1 LHFNGFCVKQT
12 VYGLKLMTLPYDVSV
27 FFILAQFFRERNE
40 IRPIFSLH
48 FLKTRN
54 IFLTYEN

>member
-1 LHFNGFCVKQT
+1 
-12 VYGLKLMTLPYDVSV
+12 MTLPYDVSV
-27 FFILAQFFRERNE
+27 FLILAQFFRESNE
-40 IRPIFSLH
+40 IRPIFALY